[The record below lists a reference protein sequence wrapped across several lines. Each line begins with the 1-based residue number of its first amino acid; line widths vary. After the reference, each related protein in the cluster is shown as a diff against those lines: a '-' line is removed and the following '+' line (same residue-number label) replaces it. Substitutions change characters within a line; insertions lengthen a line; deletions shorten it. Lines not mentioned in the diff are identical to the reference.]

1 MTNNRR
7 NFRRATRWSAGLLAT
22 TMLTGVAGTAL
33 AQTAPSGEVGLEE
46 VVVTAQKRSEN
57 LQDVPISIQALGTER
72 LESLQVND
80 TTDYVRFMPS
90 VSAPT
95 GAPGFSNFYMRG
107 VASGENNNHSGP
119 LPSVGV
125 YLDEQPVTTITGPLD
140 VHIYD
145 IARVEVLAGP
155 QGTLYGASSQAGTIR
170 IITNKP
176 DTKGFKAGYD
186 LEVNSTAH
194 GDFGYG
200 AEGFVNI
207 PLHEKAAIRLVAW
220 AEHDGGYIDNVP
232 GSFVFPTGAIAVNN
246 AKEVKNDYNE
256 VDTVGARAA
265 LKIDLTDNW
274 TVTPT
279 LMGQRTQADGG
290 FAADPSKGDLKISR
304 YYPEGSDD
312 KWFQAAATIEGK
324 VANLDVLYAGAHMRR
339 WIDTDSDYSDYSF
352 FYDTLFGYGAYTT
365 DDAGNFINTSQY
377 IQGRDYFKKTSHE
390 LRLAS
395 PTENRFKVVAGLF
408 YQKQTHNIEQR
419 YRIDN
424 LAAVS
429 EVPGWPDTLW
439 LTKQLRTDRD
449 YAAFAD
455 GTFDIT
461 DQLSI
466 TGGIRFFKYKNS
478 LQGFFGFGAG
488 YGSTGQRQCVAPL
501 GSPTPIVEGGPCT
514 NVDKTT
520 KGDGHTYRINATYKI
535 TPDKMVYATLST
547 GFRPGGINRR
557 GTLPPY
563 DADFLKNHE
572 IGWKTSWLD
581 NRLRWNG
588 AIFYEKWNNFQFSF
602 LGANGLTEIRNAGK
616 AKMKGVESDINWL
629 VADGFTLIGA
639 GAYTDAELNE
649 DYVPNPAAPPEATK
663 GTSLPVTPKFKGNLS
678 ARYEWT
684 IGDMDAHVQA
694 SAVYTGSAYPDL
706 RISDRSVIGKLPSST
721 TFDLT
726 FGVERDSWRIE
737 AFAKNLFD
745 DDGQN
750 DRFVQCASSVCTRV
764 YTVPI
769 RPRII
774 GVKVGQTF

>member
-1 MTNNRR
+1 MTNHRR
-7 NFRRATRWSAGLLAT
+7 NYRRASRWSAGLLAT
-22 TMLTGVAGTAL
+22 TMLTGAAGSAL
-33 AQTAPSGEVGLEE
+33 AQTSSAELEE
-46 VVVTAQKRSEN
+46 IVVTAQKRSEN
-57 LQDVPISIQALGTER
+57 LQDVPISIQALGSER

-80 TTDYVRFMPS
+80 TVDYVKFMPS
-90 VSAPT
+90 VTAPT

-140 VHIYD
+140 IHIYD

-176 DTKGFKAGYD
+176 DTSSFKAGYD
-186 LEVNSTAH
+186 LEANSVAH
-194 GDFGYG
+194 GDVGYS

-207 PLHEKAAIRLVAW
+207 PLHEKAAVRLVAW
-220 AEHDGGYIDNVP
+220 AEHDAGYIDNIP
-232 GSFVFPTGAIAVNN
+232 GSFVYPTGSIPVNN
-246 AKEVKNDYNE
+246 AGEVENDYNE
-256 VDTVGARAA
+256 VDIVGARAA
-265 LKIDLTDNW
+265 LKIDLAENW
-274 TVTPT
+274 SVTPT

-290 FAADPSKGDLKISR
+290 FAGDPRLGDLKIQR
-304 YYPEGSDD
+304 YYPEGVDD
-312 KWFQAAATIEGK
+312 KWVQAAMTIEGQ

-339 WIDTDSDYSDYSF
+339 WIDSDSDYSDYSY

-390 LRLAS
+390 LRVAS

-424 LAAVS
+424 LASAT

-455 GTFDIT
+455 GTFDLT
-461 DQLSI
+461 DKLSV

-478 LQGFFGFGAG
+478 LEGFFGFGAG
-488 YGSTGQRQCVAPL
+488 YGSTGERQCVAPL

-520 KGDGHTYRINATYKI
+520 KGDGHTYRINATYKV
-535 TPDKMVYATLST
+535 TDDKMVYATLST

-572 IGWKTSWLD
+572 IGWKTSWMG

-588 AIFYEKWNNFQFSF
+588 AIFYEKWDDFQFSF

-616 AKMKGVESDINWL
+616 AKMKGVESDISWL
-629 VADGFTLIGA
+629 VAEGFTLQGA
-639 GAYTDAELNE
+639 AAYTDAELDE
-649 DYVPNPAAPPEATK
+649 DYVPDPSAPPEALK
-663 GTSLPVTPKFKGNLS
+663 GTSLPVTAKFKGNLT
-678 ARYEWT
+678 ARYEWM
-684 IGDMDAHVQA
+684 IGDMDAHLQGSV
-694 SAVYTGSAYPDL
+694 VHTGSAYPDL
-706 RISDRSVIGKLPSST
+706 RISDRAVIGKLPSST
-721 TFDLT
+721 TFDFS
-726 FGVERDSWRIE
+726 FGVNKDSWRVE

-750 DRFVQCASSVCTRV
+750 DRFVQCATAVCTRV
-764 YTVPI
+764 YTIPI
-769 RPRII
+769 RPRTI
-774 GVKVGQTF
+774 GVKFGQSF

>member
-1 MTNNRR
+1 MRDDRR
-7 NFRRATRWSAGLLAT
+7 TWSLALLAT
-22 TMLTGVAGTAL
+22 TMLTAVAGPAM
-33 AQTAPSGEVGLEE
+33 AQSAEAQLEE
-46 VVVTAQKRSEN
+46 IVVTAQKRSEN
-57 LQDVPISIQALGTER
+57 LQDVPISIQALGSER
-72 LESLQVND
+72 LDSLQVND

-140 VHIYD
+140 IHIYD
-145 IARVEVLAGP
+145 VARVEVLAGP

-176 DTKGFKAGYD
+176 ETSGFKAGYD
-186 LEVNSTAH
+186 LEVNSVAH

-207 PLHEKAAIRLVAW
+207 PLHEKAAVRLVAW
-220 AEHDGGYIDNVP
+220 AEHDAGYIDNVP
-232 GSFVFPTGAIAVNN
+232 GSFVFPTGNIAVNN
-246 AKEVKNDYNE
+246 ARQVKDDYNE

-265 LKIDLTDNW
+265 LKIDLNDSW
-274 TVTPT
+274 SITPA

-304 YYPEGSDD
+304 YYPEGVDD
-312 KWFQAAATIEGK
+312 KWVQAAATIEGR

-339 WIDTDSDYSDYSF
+339 WIDSDSDYSDYSF

-365 DDAGNFINTSQY
+365 DDAGNFINTSQF
-377 IQGRDYFKKTSHE
+377 IRARDYFKKTSHE
-390 LRLAS
+390 LRVAS

-419 YRIDN
+419 YKIDN
-424 LAAVS
+424 LAAAT
-429 EVPGWPDTLW
+429 EVPGWNDTLW

-478 LQGFFGFGAG
+478 LQGFFGFGTG
-488 YGSTGQRQCVAPL
+488 YSSGTGVGACFGPA
-501 GSPTPIVEGGPCT
+501 IVKGGPCT

-520 KGDGHTYRINATYKI
+520 KGDGHTYRINATYKV

-572 IGWKTSWLD
+572 VGWKTSWME
-581 NRLRWNG
+581 NRVRWNG
-588 AIFYEKWNNFQFSF
+588 AIFYEKWNDYQFSF
-602 LGANGLTEIRNAGK
+602 LGANGLTEIRNGGK
-616 AKMKGVESDINWL
+616 AKIKGVETDVSML
-629 VADGFTLIGA
+629 LAEGFTLQGA
-639 GAYTDAELNE
+639 AAYTDAELNQ
-649 DYVPNPAAPPEATK
+649 DYRPAPTAPIEAPR
-663 GTSLPVTPKFKGNLS
+663 GTSLPVTPKFKGNVT

-684 IGDMDAHVQA
+684 LGDMDAHLQGAIVH
-694 SAVYTGSAYPDL
+694 TGSAYPDL
-706 RISDRSVIGKLPSST
+706 KAADRAVTGRQPAST
-721 TFDLT
+721 TFDLS
-726 FGVERDSWRIE
+726 FGVARESWRIE

-745 DDGQN
+745 DDGQT
-750 DRFVQCASSVCTRV
+750 DRFVQCAPAVCTRV
-764 YTVPI
+764 YTIPI

>member
-1 MTNNRR
+1 MMTQTRISRR
-7 NFRRATRWSAGLLAT
+7 GVRWSAGLLAT
-22 TMLTGVAGTAL
+22 TMLTGAAGSAL
-33 AQTAPSGEVGLEE
+33 AQTSSAELEE
-46 VVVTAQKRSEN
+46 IVVTAQKRSEN
-57 LQDVPISIQALGTER
+57 LQDVPISIQALGSDR
-72 LESLQVND
+72 LDSLQVND

-140 VHIYD
+140 IHIYD
-145 IARVEVLAGP
+145 VARVEVLAGP

-176 DTKGFKAGYD
+176 ETSGFKAGYD
-186 LEVNSTAH
+186 LEVNSVAH

-207 PLHEKAAIRLVAW
+207 PLHEKAAIRMVAW
-220 AEHDGGYIDNVP
+220 AEHDAGYIDNVP
-232 GSFVFPTGAIAVNN
+232 GSFVFPTGNIAVNN
-246 AKEVKNDYNE
+246 AKEVENDYNE
-256 VDTVGARAA
+256 VDIVGARAA
-265 LKIDLTDNW
+265 LKIDLNESW
-274 TVTPT
+274 SVTPT

-304 YYPEGSDD
+304 YYPEGVDD
-312 KWFQAAATIEGK
+312 KWVQAAATIEGK
-324 VANLDVLYAGAHMRR
+324 IANLDVLYAGAHMRR
-339 WIDTDSDYSDYSF
+339 WIDSDSDYSDYSF

-377 IQGRDYFKKTSHE
+377 IQARDYFKKTSHE
-390 LRLAS
+390 LRVAS

-424 LAAVS
+424 LASAS

-455 GTFDIT
+455 GTFDLT

-488 YGSTGQRQCVAPL
+488 YSSGTGEAACFGPA
-501 GSPTPIVEGGPCT
+501 IVKGGPCT

-520 KGDGHTYRINATYKI
+520 KGDGHTYRVNATYKL

-572 IGWKTSWLD
+572 VGWKTSWMG

-588 AIFYEKWNNFQFSF
+588 AIFYEKWDDFQFSF

-616 AKMKGVESDINWL
+616 AKMKGVESDISWL
-629 VADGFTLIGA
+629 VADGLTLTGA

-649 DYVPNPAAPPEATK
+649 DYIPDPSAPPEATK

-678 ARYEWT
+678 ARYEWQL
-684 IGDMDAHVQA
+684 GDMEAHAQGSV
-694 SAVYTGSAYPDL
+694 VYTGSAYPDL
-706 RISDRSVIGKLPSST
+706 RITDRAVIGKLPNST
-721 TFDLT
+721 TFDLS
-726 FGVERDSWRIE
+726 FGVVRDSWRAEI
-737 AFAKNLFD
+737 FAKNLFD
-745 DDGQN
+745 DDGQS
-750 DRFVQCASSVCTRV
+750 DRFVQCASAVCTRV
-764 YTVPI
+764 YTIPI
-769 RPRII
+769 RPRTI
-774 GVKVGQTF
+774 GLKVGQTF

>member
-1 MTNNRR
+1 MRNDRR

-22 TMLTGVAGTAL
+22 TMLTGAGSHAL
-33 AQTAPSGEVGLEE
+33 AQTAGEAQLEE

-57 LQDVPISIQALGTER
+57 LQYVPISIQALGTER
-72 LESLQVND
+72 LDQLQVND
-80 TTDYVRFMPS
+80 TVDYVKFMPS
-90 VSAPT
+90 VTAPT

-176 DTKGFKAGYD
+176 DTSGFKACYD
-186 LEVNSTAH
+186 LEVNSVAH

-207 PLHEKAAIRLVAW
+207 PLHEKAAVRLVAW
-220 AEHDGGYIDNVP
+220 AEHDSGYIDNIP
-232 GSFVFPTGAIAVNN
+232 GSFVFPTGNIAVNN
-246 AKEVKNDYNE
+246 ARQVKDDYNE

-265 LKIDLTDNW
+265 LKIDLTDTW
-274 TVTPT
+274 SVTPT

-290 FAADPSKGDLKISR
+290 FAADPRLGDLKVQR

-312 KWFQAAATIEGK
+312 KWVQAAATIEGQ

-339 WIDTDSDYSDYSF
+339 WIDTDQDYSDYSY

-390 LRLAS
+390 LRVAS

-424 LAAVS
+424 LASAV

-455 GTFDIT
+455 ATFDLT
-461 DQLSI
+461 DRFSI

-478 LQGFFGFGAG
+478 LEGFFGFGSG
-488 YGSTGQRQCVAPL
+488 YSSKTGVAACF
-501 GSPTPIVEGGPCT
+501 SPTAIVEGGPCT

-520 KGDGHTYRINATYKI
+520 KGDGHTYRLNATYKI
-535 TPDKMVYATLST
+535 TDDKMVYATLST

-572 IGWKTSWLD
+572 IGWKTSWLG

-588 AIFYEKWNNFQFSF
+588 AVFYEKWNDFQFSF

-629 VADGFTLIGA
+629 VSEGFTLVGA
-639 GAYTDAELNE
+639 AAYTDAELNE
-649 DYVPNPAAPPEATK
+649 DYVPDPSAPPEALK
-663 GTSLPVTPKFKGNLS
+663 GTSLPVTPKFKGNLT

-684 IGDMDAHVQA
+684 FGDMDAHVQG
-694 SAVYTGSAYPDL
+694 SVVHTGSAYPDL
-706 RISDRSVIGKLPSST
+706 RISDRAVIGKLPSST
-721 TFDLT
+721 TFD
-726 FGVERDSWRIE
+726 FSIGVDRDSWRIE

-750 DRFVQCASSVCTRV
+750 DRFVQCASSVCSRV
-764 YTVPI
+764 YTIPI
-769 RPRII
+769 RPRTI
-774 GVKVGQTF
+774 GLKFGQTF

>member
-1 MTNNRR
+1 MGNTMRNDRR
-7 NFRRATRWSAGLLAT
+7 DWTAGLLAT
-22 TMLTGVAGTAL
+22 TMLTAVAGPAL
-33 AQTAPSGEVGLEE
+33 AQSADAQLDE

-57 LQDVPISIQALGTER
+57 LQDVPISIQALGASR
-72 LESLQVND
+72 LESLQIND

-90 VSAPT
+90 VTAPT

-140 VHIYD
+140 IHIYD

-176 DTKGFKAGYD
+176 DTSAFKAGYD
-186 LEVNSTAH
+186 VEVNSIAH
-194 GDFGYG
+194 GDVGYG

-207 PLHEKAAIRLVAW
+207 PLHEKAAVRLVAW

-232 GSFVFPTGAIAVNN
+232 GAFVFPTGNVAVNN
-246 AKEVKNDYNE
+246 ASQVEKNYNE

-265 LKIDLTDNW
+265 LKIDLNESW
-274 TVTPT
+274 SVTPT
-279 LMGQRTQADGG
+279 LIGQRTQADGG
-290 FAADPSKGDLKISR
+290 FAADPTKGDLKISR
-304 YYPEGSDD
+304 YYPEGVDD
-312 KWFQAAATIEGK
+312 KWAQAALAIEGK
-324 VANLDVLYAGAHMRR
+324 VGSLDILYAGAHMRR
-339 WIDTDSDYSDYSF
+339 WIDSDSDYSDYSF

-377 IQGRDYFKKTSHE
+377 IQARDYFKKTSHE
-390 LRLAS
+390 FRVAS

-408 YQKQTHNIEQR
+408 YQKQAHNIEQR
-419 YRIDN
+419 YKIDN
-424 LAAVS
+424 LAAAS

-461 DQLSI
+461 DKLSV

-488 YGSTGQRQCVAPL
+488 FSSGTGEAACFK
-501 GSPTPIVEGGPCT
+501 PTIVEGGPCT

-520 KGDGHTYRINATYKI
+520 KGDGHTYRVNATYKI
-535 TPDKMVYATLST
+535 DDDKMVYATLST

-572 IGWKTSWLD
+572 VGWKTSWMG

-588 AIFYEKWNNFQFSF
+588 AVFYEKWDDFQFSF

-629 VADGFTLIGA
+629 VTDGLSLIGA
-639 GAYTDAELNE
+639 AAYTDAELNE
-649 DYVPNPAAPPEATK
+649 DYIPDPSAPPEATK
-663 GTSLPVTPKFKGNLS
+663 GTSLPVTPKFKGNLT

-684 IGDMDAHVQA
+684 FADMDAHVQG
-694 SAVYTGSAYPDL
+694 SLVHTGSAYPDL
-706 RISDRSVIGKLPSST
+706 RSSDRAVIGKLPSST
-721 TFDLT
+721 TFD
-726 FGVERDSWRIE
+726 FAIGVEKASWRIE
-737 AFAKNLFD
+737 AYAKNLFD

-764 YTVPI
+764 YTIPI
-769 RPRII
+769 RPRTM
-774 GVKVGQTF
+774 GVKFGQSF

>member
-1 MTNNRR
+1 MTNDRR
-7 NFRRATRWSAGLLAT
+7 NYRGARRWSAGLLAT
-22 TMLTGVAGTAL
+22 TMLTGAAGSAL
-33 AQTAPSGEVGLEE
+33 AQTSSAELEE
-46 VVVTAQKRSEN
+46 IVVTAQKRSEN
-57 LQDVPISIQALGTER
+57 LQDVPISIQALGSER

-80 TTDYVRFMPS
+80 TVDYVKFMPS
-90 VSAPT
+90 VTAPT

-176 DTKGFKAGYD
+176 DASGFKAGYD
-186 LEVNSTAH
+186 LEANSVAH
-194 GDFGYG
+194 GDIGYS

-207 PLHEKAAIRLVAW
+207 PLHEKAAVRLVAW
-220 AEHDGGYIDNVP
+220 AEHDAGYIDNIP
-232 GSFVFPTGAIAVNN
+232 GSFVYPTGSIPVNN
-246 AKEVKNDYNE
+246 AAEVENDYNE
-256 VDTVGARAA
+256 VDIVGARAA
-265 LKIDLTDNW
+265 LKIDLAENW
-274 TVTPT
+274 SVTPT

-290 FAADPSKGDLKISR
+290 FAADPRLGDLKIQR
-304 YYPEGSDD
+304 YYPEGVDD
-312 KWFQAAATIEGK
+312 KWVQAAMTIEGQ

-339 WIDTDSDYSDYSF
+339 WIDSDSDYSDYSY

-390 LRLAS
+390 LRVAS

-424 LAAVS
+424 LAAAT

-455 GTFDIT
+455 GTFDLT

-478 LQGFFGFGAG
+478 LDGFFGFGLG
-488 YGSTGQRQCVAPL
+488 YSSRTGVGACFGP
-501 GSPTPIVEGGPCT
+501 PIVDGGPCT
-514 NVDKTT
+514 NVNKTT
-520 KGDGHTYRINATYKI
+520 KGDGHTYRINATYKV
-535 TPDKMVYATLST
+535 TEDKMVYATLST

-572 IGWKTSWLD
+572 IGWKTSWMG

-588 AIFYEKWNNFQFSF
+588 AIFYEKWNDFQFSF

-616 AKMKGVESDINWL
+616 AKMKGVESDISWL
-629 VADGFTLIGA
+629 VADGFTLQGA
-639 GAYTDAELNE
+639 AAYTDAELDE
-649 DYVPNPAAPPEATK
+649 DYVPDPSAPPEALK
-663 GTSLPVTPKFKGNLS
+663 GTSLPVTAKFKGNLT
-678 ARYEWT
+678 ARYEWM
-684 IGDMDAHVQA
+684 IGDMDAHLQGSV
-694 SAVYTGSAYPDL
+694 VHTGSAYPDL
-706 RISDRSVIGKLPSST
+706 RISDRAVIGKLPSST
-721 TFDLT
+721 TFDVS
-726 FGVERDSWRIE
+726 FGVNKDSWRVE

-750 DRFVQCASSVCTRV
+750 DRFVQCATAVCTRV
-764 YTVPI
+764 YTIPI
-769 RPRII
+769 RPRTI
-774 GVKVGQTF
+774 GVKFGQSF

>member
-1 MTNNRR
+1 MNDRQNRAQD
-7 NFRRATRWSAGLLAT
+7 RATRWSMTLLAT
-22 TMLTGVAGTAL
+22 TMLTAVAGPAL
-33 AQTAPSGEVGLEE
+33 AQAAGEAAQLDE

-57 LQDVPISIQALGTER
+57 LQDVPISIQALGSER
-72 LESLQVND
+72 LDALQVND
-80 TTDYVRFMPS
+80 VNDYVKFMPS
-90 VSAPT
+90 VTAPT

-140 VHIYD
+140 IHVYD

-176 DTKGFKAGYD
+176 ETAGFKAGYD
-186 LEVNSTAH
+186 LEVNSVAH
-194 GDFGYG
+194 GDIGYG
-200 AEGFVNI
+200 VEGFVNQPI
-207 PLHEKAAIRLVAW
+207 GDKAAIRLVAW
-220 AEHDGGYIDNVP
+220 ASHDGGYIDNVP
-232 GSFVFPTGAIAVNN
+232 GSFVFPTGNVAVNN
-246 AKEVKNDYNE
+246 ASQVKNDYNE
-256 VDTVGARAA
+256 VDIVGARAA
-265 LKIDLTDNW
+265 LKIELGDSW
-274 TVTPT
+274 TVTPQ

-290 FAADPSKGDLKISR
+290 FAADPAKGDLKVSR
-304 YYPEGSDD
+304 YYPEGADD
-312 KWFQAAATIEGK
+312 KWGQAALTIEGQL
-324 VANLDVLYAGAHMRR
+324 ANLDVLYAGAHMRR
-339 WIDTDSDYSDYSF
+339 WIDTDQDYSDYSF

-390 LRLAS
+390 FRIAS

-424 LAAVS
+424 LARAV

-455 GTFDIT
+455 ATFDLT
-461 DQLSI
+461 DQFSI
-466 TGGIRFFKYKNS
+466 TGGIRFYEYKNS

-488 YGSTGQRQCVAPL
+488 FSSRTGEAACFRA
-501 GSPTPIVEGGPCT
+501 TAIVKGGPCT

-520 KGDGHTYRINATYKI
+520 KGDGNTYRVNATYKFAD
-535 TPDKMVYATLST
+535 DKMVYATLST

-563 DADFLKNHE
+563 DADELKNHE
-572 IGWKTSWLD
+572 VGWKTSWMG

-588 AIFYEKWNNFQFSF
+588 ALFYEKWDNFQFSF

-616 AKMKGVESDINWL
+616 AKMLGVESDINWL
-629 VADGFTLIGA
+629 VADGFTLVGA
-639 GAYTDAELNE
+639 MAYTDAELDQ
-649 DYVPNPAAPPEATK
+649 DYIPDPSAPPQATK
-663 GTSLPVTPKFKGNLS
+663 GTSLPVTPKFKGNLT
-678 ARYEWT
+678 ARYEWDW
-684 IGDMDAHVQA
+684 GDMTAHAQGSIVH
-694 SAVYTGSAYPDL
+694 TGSAFPDL
-706 RISDRSVIGKLPSST
+706 RADDRAVIGKLPSST
-721 TFDLT
+721 TVDAV
-726 FGVERDSWRIE
+726 FGIDRDSWRIE
-737 AFAKNLFD
+737 AFVKNLFD
-745 DDGQN
+745 EDGQN
-750 DRFVQCASSVCTRV
+750 DRFVQCASAVCSRV
-764 YTVPI
+764 YVIPI
-769 RPRII
+769 RPRTI
-774 GVKVGQTF
+774 GLKFGQTF

>member
-1 MTNNRR
+1 MGDTMKNHRHN
-7 NFRRATRWSAGLLAT
+7 WSLTLLAT
-22 TMLTGVAGTAL
+22 TMLTAVAGPAL
-33 AQTAPSGEVGLEE
+33 AQSAEAQLEE
-46 VVVTAQKRSEN
+46 IVVTAQKRSEN
-57 LQDVPISIQALGTER
+57 LQDVPISIQALGSER
-72 LESLQVND
+72 LDALQIKD
-80 TTDYVRFMPS
+80 TVDYVKFMPS
-90 VSAPT
+90 VTAPT

-176 DTKGFKAGYD
+176 ETSAFKAGYD
-186 LEVNSTAH
+186 FEVNSVAH
-194 GDFGYG
+194 GDIGYG

-207 PLHEKAAIRLVAW
+207 PLHEKAAVRLVAW

-232 GSFVFPTGAIAVNN
+232 GSFVFPTGNIAVNN
-246 AKEVKNDYNE
+246 ASQVKDDYNE

-265 LKIDLTDNW
+265 LKIDLNDSW
-274 TVTPT
+274 SVTPT

-312 KWFQAAATIEGK
+312 KWVQAALAIEGK

-339 WIDTDSDYSDYSF
+339 WIDTDQDYSDYSF

-390 LRLAS
+390 LRVAS

-424 LAAVS
+424 LASAV

-455 GTFDIT
+455 GTFDLT
-461 DQLSI
+461 DKLSI

-478 LQGFFGFGAG
+478 LEGFFGFGAG
-488 YGSTGQRQCVAPL
+488 YGSTGERQCVAPL

-520 KGDGHTYRINATYKI
+520 KGDGHTYRVNATYKI
-535 TPDKMVYATLST
+535 TDDKMVYATLST

-572 IGWKTSWLD
+572 VGWKTSWMG

-588 AIFYEKWNNFQFSF
+588 AVFYEKWDDFQFSF

-629 VADGFTLIGA
+629 VADGFTLVGA
-639 GAYTDAELNE
+639 AAYTDAELNE
-649 DYVPNPAAPPEATK
+649 DYIPNPANPPEALK
-663 GTSLPVTPKFKGNLS
+663 GTSLPVTPKFKGNLT

-684 IGDMDAHVQA
+684 FGDMDAHVQG
-694 SAVYTGSAYPDL
+694 SLVHTGSAYPDL
-706 RISDRSVIGKLPSST
+706 RADDRAVIGKLPSST
-721 TFDLT
+721 TFDFTL
-726 FGVERDSWRIE
+726 GVNKDSWRIE
-737 AFAKNLFD
+737 AYAKNLFD

-750 DRFVQCASSVCTRV
+750 DRFVQCASSVCSRV
-764 YTVPI
+764 YTIPI
-769 RPRII
+769 RPRTI
-774 GVKVGQTF
+774 GLKFGQTF

>member
-1 MTNNRR
+1 MRDDRR
-7 NFRRATRWSAGLLAT
+7 TWSLALLAT
-22 TMLTGVAGTAL
+22 TMLTAVAGPAM
-33 AQTAPSGEVGLEE
+33 AQSAEAQLEE
-46 VVVTAQKRSEN
+46 IVVTAQKRSEN
-57 LQDVPISIQALGTER
+57 LQDVPISIQALGSER
-72 LESLQVND
+72 LDLLQVND

-140 VHIYD
+140 IHIYD
-145 IARVEVLAGP
+145 VARVEVLAGP

-176 DTKGFKAGYD
+176 ETSGFKAGYD
-186 LEVNSTAH
+186 LEVNSVAH

-207 PLHEKAAIRLVAW
+207 PLHEKAAVRLVAW
-220 AEHDGGYIDNVP
+220 AEHDAGYIDNVP
-232 GSFVFPTGAIAVNN
+232 GSFVFPTGNIAVNN
-246 AKEVKNDYNE
+246 ARQVKDDYNE

-265 LKIDLTDNW
+265 LKIDLNDSW
-274 TVTPT
+274 SITPA

-304 YYPEGSDD
+304 YYPEGVDD
-312 KWFQAAATIEGK
+312 KWVQAAATIEGR

-339 WIDTDSDYSDYSF
+339 WIDSDSDYSDYSF

-365 DDAGNFINTSQY
+365 DDAGNFINTSQF
-377 IQGRDYFKKTSHE
+377 IRARDYFKKTSHE
-390 LRLAS
+390 LRVAS

-419 YRIDN
+419 YKIDN
-424 LAAVS
+424 LAAAT
-429 EVPGWPDTLW
+429 EVPGWNDTLW

-478 LQGFFGFGAG
+478 LQGFFGFGTG
-488 YGSTGQRQCVAPL
+488 YSSGTGVGACFGPA
-501 GSPTPIVEGGPCT
+501 IVKGGPCT

-520 KGDGHTYRINATYKI
+520 KGDGHTYRINATYKV

-572 IGWKTSWLD
+572 VGWKTSWME
-581 NRLRWNG
+581 NRVRWNG
-588 AIFYEKWNNFQFSF
+588 AIFYEKWNDYQFSF
-602 LGANGLTEIRNAGK
+602 LGANGLTEIRNGGK
-616 AKMKGVESDINWL
+616 AKIKGVETDVSML
-629 VADGFTLIGA
+629 LAEGFTLQGA
-639 GAYTDAELNE
+639 AAYTDAELNQ
-649 DYVPNPAAPPEATK
+649 DYRPAPTAPIEAPR
-663 GTSLPVTPKFKGNLS
+663 GTSLPVTPKFKGNVT

-684 IGDMDAHVQA
+684 LGDMDAHLQGAIVH
-694 SAVYTGSAYPDL
+694 TGSAYPDL
-706 RISDRSVIGKLPSST
+706 KAADRAVTGRQPAST
-721 TFDLT
+721 TFDLS
-726 FGVERDSWRIE
+726 FGVARESWRIE

-745 DDGQN
+745 DDGQT
-750 DRFVQCASSVCTRV
+750 DRFVQCAPAVCTRV
-764 YTVPI
+764 YTIPI

>member
-1 MTNNRR
+1 MTERKTA
-7 NFRRATRWSAGLLAT
+7 RARRWSAGLLAT
-22 TMLTGVAGTAL
+22 TMLSGAAGSAL
-33 AQTAPSGEVGLEE
+33 AQAAAPTVELEE
-46 VVVTAQKRSEN
+46 MVVTAQKRSEN
-57 LQDVPISIQALGTER
+57 LQDVPISIQALGSEK
-72 LESLQVND
+72 LDALQVSD

-176 DTKGFKAGYD
+176 STSGFAAGYD
-186 LEVNSTAH
+186 LEVNSVAH

-200 AEGFVNI
+200 AEGFVNQ
-207 PLHEKAAIRLVAW
+207 PLGDRAAIRLVAW
-220 AEHDGGYIDNVP
+220 AQHDAGYIDNVP
-232 GSFVFPTGAIAVNN
+232 GSFVFPTGNIRVNN
-246 AKEVKNDYNE
+246 ASQVEKDYNE
-256 VDTVGARAA
+256 VDTYGARAA
-265 LKIDLTDNW
+265 LKIDLDENW

-279 LMGQRTQADGG
+279 LMGQRTEADGG
-290 FAADPSKGDLKISR
+290 FANDPTKGDYKISR

-312 KWFQAAATIEGK
+312 KWGQASLTIEGK
-324 VANLDVLYAGAHMRR
+324 IGNFDLLYAGAHMRR
-339 WIDTDSDYSDYSF
+339 WIDTDSDYADYSY
-352 FYDTLFGYGAYTT
+352 FYDVLLGYGAYTT
-365 DDAGNFINTSQY
+365 DDAGRFINTSQY
-377 IQGRDYFKKTSHE
+377 IQGRDYFKKTSQE
-390 LRLAS
+390 FRIAS
-395 PTENRFKVVAGLF
+395 PAENRFKVVAGLF

-424 LAAVS
+424 LARVS

-455 GTFDIT
+455 ATFDLT
-461 DQLSI
+461 EKLSI
-466 TGGIRFFKYKNS
+466 TGGIRFFEYKNS
-478 LQGFFGFGAG
+478 LKGFFGFGAG
-488 YGSTGQRQCVAPL
+488 FGSTGQRQCVAPL
-501 GSPTPIVEGGPCT
+501 GSPTPVVEGSPCT
-514 NVDKTT
+514 NVNKTT
-520 KGDGHTYRINATYKI
+520 KGDGHTYRLNATYKF
-535 TPDKMVYATLST
+535 DDARMVYATLST

-572 IGWKTSWLD
+572 IGWKTTWLD

-588 AIFYEKWNNFQFSF
+588 ALFYEKWDDFQFSF

-616 AKMKGVESDINWL
+616 AKMLGVETDLNW
-629 VADGFTLIGA
+629 VVTDGLTLTGA
-639 GAYTDAELNE
+639 LAYTDAELDE
-649 DYVPNPAAPPEATK
+649 DYVPNPANPPEAKK
-663 GTSLPVTPKFKGNLS
+663 GTSLPVTPKFKGNLI

-684 IGDMDAHVQA
+684 WNDMEAHVQ
-694 SAVYTGSAYPDL
+694 SALVHTGSAFPDL
-706 RISDRSVIGKLPSST
+706 RSSDRAVIGKLPAST
-721 TFDLT
+721 TFDLSL
-726 FGVERDSWRIE
+726 GVDQGSWRVE

-764 YTVPI
+764 YTIPI
-769 RPRII
+769 RPRTI
-774 GVKVGQTF
+774 GLKFGQTF